1 LPTQNDLLQKAANI
15 KLAVFDVDGVLT
27 DGRLYFTDK
36 GDGLKAFNVK
46 DGLGMKLL
54 QNAGIKTAIIT
65 GRSSE
70 PVKLRAAELGV
81 DYFYEGREDKVTAL
95 HEIMRNIQVTAKEI
109 AYIGDDL
116 PDIKAIQAAGFG
128 AAVAD
133 ALPIVI
139 KHADWVSTKN
149 GGCGAAR
156 EFCEFILEAQG
167 TLEKALA
174 AYVNT

>member
-1 LPTQNDLLQKAANI
+1 MPIQNDLQQKAANI
-15 KLAVFDVDGVLT
+15 TLAVFDVDGVLT

-70 PVKLRAAELGV
+70 PVKLRATELGV

-95 HEIMRNIQVTAKEI
+95 ILCSSILTC
-109 AYIGDDL
+109 
-116 PDIKAIQAAGFG
+116 PF
-128 AAVAD
+128 
-133 ALPIVI
+133 
-139 KHADWVSTKN
+139 
-149 GGCGAAR
+149 CGS
-156 EFCEFILEAQG
+156 
-167 TLEKALA
+167 
-174 AYVNT
+174 